1 MNKSCGT
8 DSGLSAV
15 AIVTV
20 ADLPVMLDQIVDSC
34 HSLALSGLCEAPV
47 TVKLKLG
54 QGDAPRRPRQGT
66 SDYLVP
72 CRLSLSHICVSS
84 QRV

>member
-8 DSGLSAV
+8 DSRLSVV

-54 QGDAPRRPRQGT
+54 QGDAHGLLPRGHVRAPQIISSPVASACLT
-66 SDYLVP
+66 SV
-72 CRLSLSHICVSS
+72 
-84 QRV
+84 